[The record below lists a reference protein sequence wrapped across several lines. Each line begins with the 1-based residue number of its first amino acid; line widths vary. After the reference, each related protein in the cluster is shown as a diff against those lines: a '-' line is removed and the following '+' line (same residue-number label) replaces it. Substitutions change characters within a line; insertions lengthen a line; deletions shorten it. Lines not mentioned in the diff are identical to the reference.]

1 MPLTLLVSCQTIPV
15 NKTDLNNTPR
25 RVLYSP
31 TFITLPA
38 GDTLVQDKDELVV
51 LSLDKKTAYVQISE
65 YAKLEQK
72 YLILLTKGEVERT
85 PK

>member
-1 MPLTLLVSCQTIPV
+1 
-15 NKTDLNNTPR
+15 
-25 RVLYSP
+25 
-31 TFITLPA
+31 LPA

-85 PK
+85 PE